1 MAVEKI
7 FIDMSEEQKV
17 SAVKERARKVLID
30 AFMEFLEERCEKVR
44 KVASNKIGVV
54 VGQALDLDGF
64 TADLVDVITIE
75 AKTWY
80 DKEEG
85 LKRPVTRYD
94 LDDEADAYEA
104 EVKAKGAP
112 KKGIG

>member
-7 FIDMSEEQKV
+7 FIDMSEEKKV
-17 SAVKERARKVLID
+17 SVIKEEARKVLID
-30 AFMEFLEERCEKVR
+30 AFIEFLEERCEKVR

-64 TADLVDVITIE
+64 AADLVDVITIE
-75 AKTWY
+75 SKTWY

-85 LKRPVTRYD
+85 LKRPVHRYD
-94 LDDEADAYEA
+94 LEEEAEAYEA
-104 EVKAKGAP
+104 EVKAKKAP
-112 KKGIG
+112 KKGAG